1 MVTPPGV
8 TIFICGRGERQ
19 MPEQLHAFDELSTR
33 DGFNRSLK
41 HFKFISRVIGEF
53 ESRNNLADTLSE
65 CLGDKSIE
73 QRQILPTLNAILVDK
88 YHYLCRSHN
97 LLDNFED
104 FDSLTAA
111 VGAWR
116 AIDLVVAYFHPELGV
131 VAVNPKNREAWEAV
145 RVLKRNELLT
155 VFAGAF
161 GGTDGSKLYQDG
173 ISLFIS
179 LVEGAKAKTPAA
191 LTKGKF
197 VFKKPAPPP
206 APASAPRAKRQAAG
220 RAGSAAAAAEAQ
232 ALASAPTAS
241 ALPAYPAP
249 AAVSAGAPAAAPAA
263 APAGAPKRMTP
274 MYSIPV
280 TNELF
285 HNGNVEAWKKIIQSY
300 TTKYPG
306 LDVYV
311 FYEGERI
318 HDINTLFKWGKVKH
332 GSAIMIA
339 VAGDDIRDVAKL
351 QRYLKQGASH
361 MFEAF
366 LKAQVGAIL
375 NLF

>member
-1 MVTPPGV
+1 
-8 TIFICGRGERQ
+8 
-19 MPEQLHAFDELSTR
+19 MPEQVHAFDELATR
-33 DGFNRSLK
+33 DGFNRSLR

-53 ESRNNLADTLSE
+53 ESKRNIADTLSE
-65 CLGDKSIE
+65 CLADKSIE
-73 QRQILPTLNAILVDK
+73 PRQVMPTLNAILVDK
-88 YHYLCRSHN
+88 YHYACRSHN
-97 LLDNFED
+97 LAES
-104 FDSLTAA
+104 FDAFDGLVAT
-111 VGAWR
+111 VGTWR
-116 AIDLVVAYFHPELGV
+116 GVDVVVVYFHPELGV
-131 VAVNPKNREAWEAV
+131 VVVNPKNRAHWEGV
-145 RVLKRNELLT
+145 RSLKRNELVT

-161 GGTDGSKLYQDG
+161 AGTNGDKKYDTAISQLITLMEGG
-173 ISLFIS
+173 
-179 LVEGAKAKTPAA
+179 KAKTPPA
-191 LTKGKF
+191 LTKGTF
-197 VFKKPAPPP
+197 VFKKPAPVVAAAP
-206 APASAPRAKRQAAG
+206 APVRRGRKPGPRAAKASSLLAA
-220 RAGSAAAAAEAQ
+220 AEAAVPSVATLPAYQSAASAAAA
-232 ALASAPTAS
+232 P
-241 ALPAYPAP
+241 
-249 AAVSAGAPAAAPAA
+249 VAAPAA
-263 APAGAPKRMTP
+263 PAVPAAPSGAPKKMTP

-300 TTKYPG
+300 TTKYAG
-306 LDVYV
+306 LEVYV

>member
-1 MVTPPGV
+1 
-8 TIFICGRGERQ
+8 
-19 MPEQLHAFDELSTR
+19 MPEQVHAFDELATR
-33 DGFNRSLK
+33 DGFNRSLR
-41 HFKFISRVIGEF
+41 HFKFISKVIGDF
-53 ESRNNLADTLSE
+53 ESRRNIADTLSGSLSE
-65 CLGDKSIE
+65 KSIE
-73 QRQILPTLNAILVDK
+73 PRQVLPTLNAILVDK
-88 YHYLCRSHN
+88 YHYVCRSRN
-97 LLDNFED
+97 LTESFED
-104 FDSLTAA
+104 FDSLTQT
-111 VGAWR
+111 VGGWR
-116 AIDLVVAYFHPELGV
+116 AVDMVVAYFHPELGV
-131 VAVNPKNREAWEAV
+131 VVVNPKNREHWEVV
-145 RVLKRNELLT
+145 RALKKNELVT

-161 GGTDGSKLYQDG
+161 ADTERDKKYADAISMLITLMEGGK
-173 ISLFIS
+173 
-179 LVEGAKAKTPAA
+179 VKTPAS

-197 VFKKPAPPP
+197 VFRKPAPVAPP
-206 APASAPRAKRQAAG
+206 EPPRAARKAKGRPAG
-220 RAGSAAAAAEAQ
+220 PALRAAEDA
-232 ALASAPTAS
+232 AVAAPAS
-241 ALPAYPAP
+241 ALPAYSSAT
-249 AAVSAGAPAAAPAA
+249 ASTAVAAPAAAPAA
-263 APAGAPKRMTP
+263 PSSAPKRMTP

>member
-1 MVTPPGV
+1 
-8 TIFICGRGERQ
+8 
-19 MPEQLHAFDELSTR
+19 L
-33 DGFNRSLK
+33 
-41 HFKFISRVIGEF
+41 
-53 ESRNNLADTLSE
+53 
-65 CLGDKSIE
+65 
-73 QRQILPTLNAILVDK
+73 LVDK
-88 YHYLCRSHN
+88 YHYACRSHN
-97 LLDNFED
+97 LAENFED
-104 FDSLTAA
+104 FDTLTAIVA
-111 VGAWR
+111 TWR
-116 AIDLVVAYFHPELGV
+116 AIDMVVAYSHPELGMV
-131 VAVNPKNREAWEAV
+131 VVNPKNRAHWDGV
-145 RVLKRNELLT
+145 RILKRNELIT

-161 GGTDGSKLYQDG
+161 GETDGDRKYQEG
-173 ISLFIS
+173 ISLFIA
-179 LVEGAKAKTPAA
+179 LIEGAKLKTPAS
-191 LTKGKF
+191 LVKGKF
-197 VFKKPAPPP
+197 VQKKQAP
-206 APASAPRAKRQAAG
+206 APAPAPVPARGLRKAARGRPTRAADSALV
-220 RAGSAAAAAEAQ
+220 AAAA
-232 ALASAPTAS
+232 
-241 ALPAYPAP
+241 PAP
-249 AAVSAGAPAAAPAA
+249 AFGKAAGAPAPAAAPAA
-263 APAGAPKRMTP
+263 AAPSGAPKKMTP

-339 VAGDDIRDVAKL
+339 VAGEDIRDVAKL
-351 QRYLKQGASH
+351 QRYLRQGASH

>member
-1 MVTPPGV
+1 
-8 TIFICGRGERQ
+8 
-19 MPEQLHAFDELSTR
+19 MPEQVHAFDELATR
-33 DGFNRSLK
+33 EGFNRSLK

-53 ESRNNLADTLSE
+53 ESKRNIADTLSN
-65 CLGDKSIE
+65 CLADKSIE
-73 QRQILPTLNAILVDK
+73 PRQVLPTLNAILVDK

-97 LLDNFED
+97 LSES
-104 FDSLTAA
+104 FDAFDGLAA
-111 VGAWR
+111 TVAGWR
-116 AIDLVVAYFHPELGV
+116 AVDMVVTYFHPELGV
-131 VAVNPKNREAWEAV
+131 VVVNPKNRAHWEAV
-145 RVLKRNELLT
+145 RTLKKNELVT

-161 GGTDGSKLYQDG
+161 SGTNGDKKYETA
-173 ISLFIS
+173 ISLLIT
-179 LVEGAKAKTPAA
+179 LIEGGKAKTPPA
-191 LTKGKF
+191 LQKGSF
-197 VFKKPAPPP
+197 VFKKSAPPGP
-206 APASAPRAKRQAAG
+206 VAAAPARRAPGRKPSARGGRSAALAAAEAAPSSGGGLQAYAPAFG
-220 RAGSAAAAAEAQ
+220 AAAAASSA
-232 ALASAPTAS
+232 ASP
-241 ALPAYPAP
+241 
-249 AAVSAGAPAAAPAA
+249 AAPAPS
-263 APAGAPKRMTP
+263 APSGALKKMTP

-339 VAGDDIRDVAKL
+339 IAGDDIKDVAKL

>member
-1 MVTPPGV
+1 
-8 TIFICGRGERQ
+8 

-33 DGFNRSLK
+33 DGFNRSLR
-41 HFKFISRVIGEF
+41 HFKFISRVIADF
-53 ESRNNLADTLSE
+53 ESRRNLADTLSE
-65 CLGDKSIE
+65 CLADKTIE
-73 QRQILPTLNAILVDK
+73 PRQVLPTLNALLVDK
-88 YHYLCRSHN
+88 YHYRCKSHN
-97 LLDNFED
+97 LAENFDD
-104 FDSLTAA
+104 FDTLTTT
-111 VGAWR
+111 VGSWR
-116 AIDLVVAYFHPELGV
+116 AIDLVVAYFHPDLGV
-131 VAVNPKNREAWEAV
+131 VVVNPKNRAHWDGV
-145 RVLKRNELLT
+145 RTLKKNELLS
-155 VFAGAF
+155 VFVGAF
-161 GGTDGSKLYQDG
+161 NETDGDKKYEEG
-173 ISLFIS
+173 ISLFLS
-179 LVEGAKAKTPAA
+179 LIEGTKVKTPAA
-191 LTKGKF
+191 LTKGRF
-197 VFKKPAPPP
+197 VFKKQPVVAPP
-206 APASAPRAKRQAAG
+206 APAPVRGRKPARGRPRKSASAAELVASVPSATSTLPIYPTAS
-220 RAGSAAAAAEAQ
+220 AGGAAAAA
-232 ALASAPTAS
+232 
-241 ALPAYPAP
+241 
-249 AAVSAGAPAAAPAA
+249 AAVLAAPAA
-263 APAGAPKRMTP
+263 PAAPSGAPKRMTP